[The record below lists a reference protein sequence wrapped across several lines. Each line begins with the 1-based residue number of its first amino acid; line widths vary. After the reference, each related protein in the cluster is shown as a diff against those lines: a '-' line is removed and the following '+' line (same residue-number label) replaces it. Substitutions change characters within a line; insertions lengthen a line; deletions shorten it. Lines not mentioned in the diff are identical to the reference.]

1 MSSFGNLSQE
11 PTPLRAVDQVRVLVL
26 IDNVSDQL
34 STNPD
39 GVLSEYDCLL
49 QAGMT
54 ALGGDTICCP
64 HFGLS
69 LSITTQIDGKPHTV
83 LFDGG
88 PEGEVLERNARLLGV
103 DFGAFESVVLS
114 HGHFDHAAGLPRA
127 LQLIQSNRG
136 HNVPLWVH
144 PEMFRPRGDQLPD
157 GNVIPNKDI
166 PGIEALT
173 LKGAEVVCTRDA
185 QLLLEDT
192 FYISGEIFRVTT
204 YEKGLPGHMRRTED
218 ELAWEPDPL
227 IPDERFL
234 AVKVREKGVVVFTAC
249 SHAGVV
255 NVLEHASAVFPN
267 TPLYAVM
274 GGLHLSGAGPEKII
288 SETVRDLKSFGL
300 KIIVPAHCTGWRAVT
315 ELVNTFGEHM
325 VIPSAVGKLFT
336 F

>member
-1 MSSFGNLSQE
+1 M
-11 PTPLRAVDQVRVLVL
+11 PAPLRAVDQVRVLVL

-34 STNPD
+34 STNPE
-39 GVLSEYDCLL
+39 GVLSEFDCLL
-49 QAGMT
+49 KAGMT
-54 ALGGDTICCP
+54 SLGGDTICCP

-69 LSITTQIDGKPHTV
+69 LSITTYLDGKQHTV

-114 HGHFDHAAGLPRA
+114 HGHFDHAGGLPRA
-127 LQLIQSNRG
+127 LQLILSNCG

-144 PEMFRPRGDQLPD
+144 PEMFRPRGDQLAD
-157 GNVIPNKDI
+157 GNVMPNKDI
-166 PGIEALT
+166 PGVEALT
-173 LKGAEVVCTRDA
+173 LEGAEVVCTRDA

-192 FYISGEIFRVTT
+192 FYISGEIPRVTT

-218 ELAWEPDPL
+218 ALAWEPDPL
-227 IPDERFL
+227 ITDERFL

-255 NVLEHASAVFPN
+255 NVLEHACAVFPN

-315 ELVNTFGEHM
+315 ELLNTFGEQM